1 MFKLTFVTTDN
12 CHICSDAIKKLNRLK
27 GFIKLNIVNVVDGYE
42 EFLLRVPVVI
52 FKGKIIDEGKIS
64 LLKVLRT
71 LLFKF

>member
-1 MFKLTFVTTDN
+1 
-12 CHICSDAIKKLNRLK
+12 
-27 GFIKLNIVNVVDGYE
+27 VVDGYE

-52 FKGKIIDEGKIS
+52 FKGKIIDEGQIS